1 MQIQLSEH
9 FNYSKLL
16 RFTAPSI
23 AMMVFLSIYSITDG
37 IFVSNFVGSTAL
49 AAVNI
54 IFPFFTIFG
63 AFGFMLGSGGN
74 ALVAKTLGENKK
86 FKANQIFS
94 LLIYTTIIFGVI
106 VSVFGL
112 LFLKPLV
119 LAFKIKAE
127 LLEDSIIYGRI
138 LFPAVVAFMLQYI
151 FQAFFIAAERPNF
164 GFFVTVIAGCLNIGL
179 DALFMIVFKW
189 GLAGAAWATSISMYA
204 SAIIPLIYFISPNKS
219 PLRLG
224 KTKLYISAIFKS
236 CSNGFS
242 EFMSN
247 ISMSVVATLYN
258 YQMLKFVGEN
268 GVAAYSI
275 IAYINFIFLSVFL
288 GYSIGS
294 NPIVS
299 FHYGAEN
306 KTELCNLRHRSLILI
321 GIFAVIMTTL
331 AEILT
336 VPLAKIFVSY
346 DKDLLQMTV
355 KGFHIYAI
363 SFLFAGFNIYASAF
377 FTALN
382 NGLVSAVISFCRTLV
397 FECLC
402 VLILP
407 IFFGINGIWFAI
419 IVAEILALAVSFGF
433 IYKLQQRYGY

>member
-1 MQIQLSEH
+1 MQIQLFEH

-63 AFGFMLGSGGN
+63 AVGFMLGSGGS

-94 LLIYTTIIFGVI
+94 LLIYATIIFGII
-106 VSVFGL
+106 VSILGLVFL
-112 LFLKPLV
+112 EPLV
-119 LAFKIKAE
+119 SAFKIKEE
-127 LLEDSIIYGRI
+127 LLADGLAYGRI
-138 LFPAVVAFMLQYI
+138 LFPAVTAFMLQYI
-151 FQAFFIAAERPNF
+151 FQAFFIVAERPNF
-164 GFFVTVIAGCLNIGL
+164 GFLVTVTAGCMNIVL

-189 GLAGAAWATSISMYA
+189 GLDGAAWATFISMYL
-204 SAIIPLIYFISPNKS
+204 SAIIPLIYFIYPNKS

-224 KTKLYISAIFKS
+224 KTKYYTSAIFKS

-247 ISMSVVATLYN
+247 ISMSVVATIYN
-258 YQMLKFVGEN
+258 YQMLKFVGES

-288 GYSIGS
+288 GYSVGS

-299 FHYGAEN
+299 YHYGAEN
-306 KTELCNLRHRSLILI
+306 KSELQSLRHKSLILV

-336 VPLAKIFVSY
+336 MPLAKIFVSY
-346 DKDLLQMTV
+346 DENLLQMTV
-355 KGFHIYAI
+355 KGFHIYAV

-382 NGLVSAVISFCRTLV
+382 NGVVSAVIAFCRTLV

-419 IVAEILALAVSFGF
+419 IVAEVLALVVSFLF
-433 IYKLQQRYGY
+433 LSKLQKKYGY